1 MECRVSDFA
10 ASSETTHSRTQ
21 GNEMA
26 ELLREGLIITVIG
39 MGLVFAALGL
49 LWGIMAGMQ
58 RLFPPGKKRF
68 VSLWQRWRGQIATP
82 VAEEAVAAPVAEA
95 KAGPTGAELAAII
108 TALALWREEEAAEE
122 AIGWRLPPLLTR
134 WMAVGRSRQL
144 QSWSPRR

>member
-1 MECRVSDFA
+1 MECKVSDFA
-10 ASSETTHSRTQ
+10 ASSETMHSGTQ
-21 GNEMA
+21 GNEMT
-26 ELLREGLIITVIG
+26 ELLREGLIITIIG

-58 RLFPPGKKRF
+58 RLFPPGEKPF
-68 VSLWQRWRGQIATP
+68 VSLWQRWRGQP
-82 VAEEAVAAPVAEA
+82 AAPVAEA
-95 KAGPTGAELAAII
+95 PPGAPVAEAEAGPTGAELAAIM

>member
-1 MECRVSDFA
+1 M
-10 ASSETTHSRTQ
+10 T
-21 GNEMA
+21 
-26 ELLREGLIITVIG
+26 ELLKEGLIITVIG

-58 RLFPPGKKRF
+58 RLFPPGEKPF
-68 VSLWQRWRGQIATP
+68 ASLWRRRKRG
-82 VAEEAVAAPVAEA
+82 VAAPAVEEATAPVLSAEA
-95 KAGPTGAELAAII
+95 EASPTAAELAAIM

>member
-1 MECRVSDFA
+1 
-10 ASSETTHSRTQ
+10 
-21 GNEMA
+21 MA

-58 RLFPPGKKRF
+58 RLFPPGEKPF
-68 VSLWQRWRGQIATP
+68 VSLWQRWRGQAAAP
-82 VAEEAVAAPVAEA
+82 VPEEPPGAPVAEA
-95 KAGPTGAELAAII
+95 EAGPTGAELAAIM

>member
-1 MECRVSDFA
+1 M
-10 ASSETTHSRTQ
+10 T
-21 GNEMA
+21 
-26 ELLREGLIITVIG
+26 ELLKDGFIITVIG

-58 RLFPPGKKRF
+58 RLFPPGEKPF
-68 VSLWQRWRGQIATP
+68 VSLWQRWRGQA
-82 VAEEAVAAPVAEA
+82 AAPVAEA
-95 KAGPTGAELAAII
+95 PPGAPVAEAEAGPTGAELAAIM